1 MAELRHSGTLAWL
14 VLVAACAPRPG
25 AGPAPEL
32 VSPAAP
38 GSLAPNWALVAQQPA
53 LTWWEPAGPPGASGP
68 PWRLRF
74 ARFGSGAPP
83 ATIAEGGEYFANW
96 ADFPSVV
103 EAADGALYAH
113 WLQKVGT
120 GTYAYGIQMARST
133 DSGASWKPLGLLH
146 QDGTETEHGFVT
158 LLPEGNGV
166 RAVWLDGRETAT
178 GGAMTLRTALVDEHV
193 RTDTEERL
201 DERICDCC
209 STAAVTTP
217 DGPLVAYR
225 DRGPTE
231 IRDIS
236 LLRRSAAGWSAPA
249 ALHEDGWEIT
259 GCPVNGPALATHGD
273 TVWVAW
279 FTAQGNRPRVL
290 AAVSADRGASFGPP
304 IEIDAAEPLGRV
316 GLATGPDGAA
326 VLSWLGTDG
335 RTGVVR
341 IVKLDAQGR
350 LGPVREVARTA
361 ATRGSGVPR
370 LLIHGGEIHLA
381 WVHPGDKEK
390 GEASRIV
397 LTRVE

>member
-1 MAELRHSGTLAWL
+1 VLLLLAS
-14 VLVAACAPRPG
+14 CAPRPG
-25 AGPAPEL
+25 AGLVPEL
-32 VSPAAP
+32 TSPAAR
-38 GSLAPNWALVAQQPA
+38 GSLAPNWALVAGQPA
-53 LTWWEPAGPPGASGP
+53 LTWWEPAGAPGAPGP

-74 ARFGSGAPP
+74 ARLGTGTPP
-83 ATIAEGGEYFANW
+83 VTIAEGGEYFANW

-113 WLQKVGT
+113 WLEKVGT
-120 GTYAYGIQMARST
+120 GTYAYGIQMARSS
-133 DSGASWKPLGLLH
+133 DSGATWKRLGLLH

-158 LLPEGNGV
+158 LLPEASGV

-193 RTDTEERL
+193 RTETEERL

-209 STAAVTTP
+209 STAAVSTP

-236 LLRRSAAGWSAPA
+236 LLRHSSAGWSAPA
-249 ALHEDGWEIT
+249 ALHEDGWEIA
-259 GCPVNGPALATHGD
+259 GCPVNGPALATDGD
-273 TVWVAW
+273 TVWAAW
-279 FTAQGNRPRVL
+279 FTAQGEHPRVL

-304 IEIDAAEPLGRV
+304 IEIDTTAPLGRV

-326 VLSWLGTDG
+326 VLSWLGADG
-335 RTGVVR
+335 DTGVLR
-341 IVKLDAQGR
+341 IVKLDVQGR

-361 ATRGSGVPR
+361 TTRGSGVPR
-370 LLIHGGEIHLA
+370 LLIHGEKVHLA
-381 WVHPGDKEK
+381 WVHPGDKEQ
-390 GEASRIV
+390 GEPSRIV
-397 LTRVE
+397 VKPLILLM